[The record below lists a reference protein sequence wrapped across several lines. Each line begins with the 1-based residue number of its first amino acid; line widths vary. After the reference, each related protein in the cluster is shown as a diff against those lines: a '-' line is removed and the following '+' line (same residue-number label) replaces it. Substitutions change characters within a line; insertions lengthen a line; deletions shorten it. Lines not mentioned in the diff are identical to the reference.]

1 MFWDCYAID
10 YVKRK
15 KMDQRMSDY
24 WDVVGNLLFLFLE
37 PEVCY
42 SKINEFEHWTV
53 VVSLSSRSNMGRSC
67 LLISKT
73 T

>member
-1 MFWDCYAID
+1 MQLIMLNA
-10 YVKRK
+10 RK
-15 KMDQRMSDY
+15 WIKECPITGMLSGTY
-24 WDVVGNLLFLFLE
+24 FFYSLNLKSAD
-37 PEVCY
+37 